1 MFFDFKRM
9 TSLDLFQSQADDI
22 CLDNYYIILNITIL
36 FWIPINF
43 YADNTFLEFLRL
55 LSHLVNNQ
63 MIWQTGVTD

>member
-1 MFFDFKRM
+1 M

-36 FWIPINF
+36 FWIQINF

-55 LSHLVNNQ
+55 LNHLVNNQ
-63 MIWQTGVTD
+63 MIDPIPN